1 MPALDPCAGSPP
13 SWLAPQSCRT
23 PRHEWSHSQEPPHV
37 RSFSHQRGKMSQA
50 VIDRKVALL
59 AVPSLSTQSA
69 IEASLKPATRN
80 RKGIPEDPFRYE
92 FDLFSSCS
100 CAQAKRVR
108 AEMTSENSYW
118 KRYRDK
124 MTTNK
129 TPTLRFVAAS
139 LI

>member
-1 MPALDPCAGSPP
+1 
-13 SWLAPQSCRT
+13 
-23 PRHEWSHSQEPPHV
+23 
-37 RSFSHQRGKMSQA
+37 MSQA

-108 AEMTSENSYW
+108 AEMT
-118 KRYRDK
+118 
-124 MTTNK
+124 TNK